1 MLRLDASE
9 LEQRQT
15 SSFQESVAEKLK
27 TMSAQPAELF
37 SEEANTSYKLNPQH
51 PLALRYATKM
61 KIIPG
66 ENTKPQS
73 IAKALGIA
81 AIFKHIFI

>member
-1 MLRLDASE
+1 MK
-9 LEQRQT
+9 RQT
-15 SSFQESVAEKLK
+15 HL
-27 TMSAQPAELF
+27 
-37 SEEANTSYKLNPQH
+37 NKLNPQH
-51 PLALRYATKM
+51 PLALRYTAKM